1 MNYTKRILVA
11 SALVF
16 LFTAS
21 LCQTATVPSK
31 DGVKIAYDVQGNG
44 EPALIFVHG
53 WSCDRSYWS
62 AQIKPFSYRFKTVTL
77 DLAGHGNSGMG
88 RKDYTMK
95 AFGDDVA
102 AVVNKLG
109 LKKVILIGHSMGGD
123 VIAEAA
129 KQLRGKVV
137 ALVFV
142 DVYKEFRSRSR
153 EEIDKIVTP
162 FRGDDFQEQVRALVK
177 GMFVAGSNP
186 TLVEQVA
193 NDMASSPKQ
202 VSLSAIEHALNYSG
216 QMPRTL
222 QELNLPVIAINPD
235 NPPTDVNSM
244 KLHNVQ
250 LYTMSGVGHFLM
262 MENPEAFNKL
272 LNRAIDKVVN

>member
-1 MNYTKRILVA
+1 MICIKRILFL
-11 SALVF
+11 SVF
-16 LFTAS
+16 AFACTAS
-21 LCQTATVPSK
+21 LCQTATVASK
-31 DGVKIAYDVQGNG
+31 DGVKIAYDVQGSG

-88 RKDYTMK
+88 RKDYTIK

-153 EEIDKIVTP
+153 EEVDKIVTP
-162 FRGDDFQEQVRALVK
+162 FRGDDFQEQMRTLVK

-186 TLVEQVA
+186 ILVDKVA

-235 NPPTDVNSM
+235 TPPTDVNSM
-244 KLHNVQ
+244 KLYNVQ